1 MSNQRKITLVIVVT
15 GFVGL
20 LYFLDTY
27 NFIEGGLILMLAFF
41 GGIGILFYSY
51 FEEPNNFF
59 NYYPQH
65 KKLSNYNKSLLF
77 IYAKLVEIDG
87 NITPKELSKVQ
98 QILKK
103 DLEEDYTPEHFAFFK
118 SSFGVESKI
127 EHPIRDIFENFGNPY
142 KMVFMNNLLRLATV
156 DKFLSIKEEEFIRK
170 VAKELRMGK
179 RALDTIFS
187 LHQYVSE
194 RHQNT
199 KNNKIQSTD
208 YKYKQALDVLGLTPD
223 ASPTEIKDAYRS
235 LAKLYHPDK
244 IRDKRLRQKAKKQF
258 QEIVGAY
265 EIAKRHT

>member
-1 MSNQRKITLVIVVT
+1 MSNQRKITLIIVIT
-15 GFVGL
+15 GFVGV
-20 LYFLDTY
+20 LYFLDKY

-59 NYYPQH
+59 SYYPQH

-77 IYAKLVEIDG
+77 IYSKLVEIDG
-87 NITPKELSKVQ
+87 DISPEELSKAQ

-103 DLEEDYTPEHFAFFK
+103 DLEEDYTPEHFAFFR
-118 SSFGVESKI
+118 SSFGVEANI

-142 KMVFMNNLLRLATV
+142 KMIFINNLLRLATV

-170 VAKELRMGK
+170 VAKELMMGK

-194 RHQNT
+194 RHQSS
-199 KNNKIQSTD
+199 KNNKIQSTN
-208 YKYKQALDVLGLTPD
+208 YQYKQAFNVLGVTPD
-223 ASPTEIKDAYRS
+223 ASPSEIKDAYRN

-244 IRDKRLRQKAKKQF
+244 IRDKKLRQKAKKQF
-258 QEIVGAY
+258 QEIVEAY
-265 EIAKRHT
+265 DNIKKRM